1 MAFVVKKA
9 VRQEVYT
16 KTALMGVSGSGK
28 TYSALRMAT
37 GMSNT
42 LKSMG
47 KPYKVL
53 MGNTE
58 ASRGLYYANE
68 FDYDIVDLTA
78 PFTPEM
84 YVDFIDFAV
93 KNGYGVLII
102 DSASPEWDECLKMQQ
117 QAGGNYQAWSR
128 ITPRH
133 DRFIHAIAD
142 SPIHIITTLRAKDVY
157 EMDKDD
163 KGKTTVKK
171 LGLGGKQ
178 REGFE
183 YEFTC
188 TFLLDQKTNT
198 ADVQKDNTHLFEN
211 DGAVM
216 LTERHGEKVIEWAN
230 SDKGYTAPAR
240 VTQIP
245 TPEKAKGASI
255 PVEELVER
263 IDNLA
268 KTLGEAGVPKSKIA
282 EIVKANFEIDG
293 KRSAN
298 YNAIKDAV
306 VAQNVING
314 LEALIE
320 G

>member
-1 MAFVVKKA
+1 MLNLQVTTRNRDKKL
-9 VRQEVYT
+9 YDNT
-16 KTALMGVSGSGK
+16 LK

-37 GMSNT
+37 GMSNE
-42 LKSMG
+42 LKKLG
-47 KPYKVL
+47 KPYKIL

-68 FDYDIVDLTA
+68 FEYDIVDLTA

-93 KNGYGVLII
+93 KSGYGILII

-211 DGAVM
+211 DGTVM

-230 SDKGYTAPAR
+230 SDEGYTAPAR
-240 VTQIP
+240 ATQIP
-245 TPEKAKGASI
+245 TPENAGDAANDETASI
-255 PVEELVER
+255 IAKIDTMAKELG
-263 IDNLA
+263 D
-268 KTLGEAGVPKSKIA
+268 AGVPKAAIA
-282 EIVKANFEIDG
+282 DAIKSQFKVNGRA
-293 KRSAN
+293 SAN
-298 YNAIKDAV
+298 YNAIKDVATAQAV
-306 VAQNVING
+306 LAE
-314 LEALIE
+314 LEKLMSNN
-320 G
+320 